1 MIQMNIEPGNKYDP
15 VCETTGE
22 HSIVSPY
29 SKSFRESNPQVR
41 VQEMANSRTFKGP
54 KDRQTTRASR
64 RDRRRV
70 KELKIINDYFCI
82 ILNRVNLY

>member
-29 SKSFRESNPQVR
+29 SKSFRESNPV
-41 VQEMANSRTFKGP
+41 VKVPKMAMYQQRIKKIDEPTNRRITLSLE
-54 KDRQTTRASR
+54 TRWMGGQGAQ
-64 RDRRRV
+64 
-70 KELKIINDYFCI
+70 NY
-82 ILNRVNLY
+82 